1 MRFLT
6 LLLTLLLVFSLVA
19 CGGSEESSTPAFS
32 NANSTPKEESKVSS
46 STVESSVAESS
57 AVDSSVVESS
67 SVESSTV
74 DSSDESSEDEEPE
87 VFEPVE
93 YDDYEIK
100 KAPGAVEIDGVISD
114 GEYETVFEFDADEL
128 IWSTGSTETVAEYEP
143 KLYISWD
150 EKNLYTAVAL
160 IPGRPRTFD
169 NENYAGAGAE
179 RPYLFDRRHVMC
191 AVLLGDPTDPKYI
204 PPVGASWDWQDA
216 YNTGFANEWAISAQ
230 PNGDKIYVDYFGLL
244 TEHAG
249 WKYELLPG
257 SFDIEVY
264 EQAIPWEALAGGVG
278 YEAKAGNVIGYAF
291 SALCEEANLEVE
303 QGEDENAV
311 YAGFGGGINN
321 GKNFAHYVGLTLAD

>member
-32 NANSTPKEESKVSS
+32 NANSAPKEESKVSS

-67 SVESSTV
+67 AV
-74 DSSDESSEDEEPE
+74 DSSVDASAETSDESSEEVEP
-87 VFEPVE
+87 FEPIE

-100 KAPGAVEIDGVISD
+100 KAPGAVEIDGVISE

-128 IWSTGSTETVAEYEP
+128 IWSVGSDEGAAEYEP

-150 EKNLYTAVAL
+150 KDFLYTAVSL
-160 IPGRPRTFD
+160 GSGKPRTYD
-169 NENYAGAGAE
+169 NADYATV
-179 RPYLFDRRHVMC
+179 RPHIFDRRHVMS
-191 AVLLGDPTDPKYI
+191 AIILGDPTDPKYI
-204 PPVGASWDWQDA
+204 PPVGNAWDWADA
-216 YNTGFANEWAISAQ
+216 YSTGYASEWTNSAQ
-230 PNGDKIYVDYFGLL
+230 PDGALICADHFGEV
-244 TEHAG
+244 TINAG
-249 WKYELLPG
+249 YKYEIKLG
-257 SFDIEVY
+257 GFDNEIY
-264 EQAIPWEALAGGVG
+264 EQRIPWAAVAGGIG

-291 SALCEEANLEVE
+291 SAACEEVDITVE

-311 YAGFGGGINN
+311 YAGFGAGINN

>member
-19 CGGSEESSTPAFS
+19 CGGSDESSTPAFS

-67 SVESSTV
+67 AVESSTV
-74 DSSDESSEDEEPE
+74 ESSEESSEEEPE

-93 YDDYEIK
+93 YDDYEIQ
-100 KAPGAVEIDGVISD
+100 KALGAVEVDGVISD

-128 IWSTGSTETVAEYEP
+128 IWSIGSTETAEEYEP

-150 EKNLYTAVAL
+150 ETYLYTAVSL
-160 IPGRPRTFD
+160 GSGKPRTY
-169 NENYAGAGAE
+169 ENTDYLAN
-179 RPYLFDRRHVMC
+179 RPYIFDRRHVMS
-191 AVLLGDPTDPKYI
+191 AVILGDPTDPKYI
-204 PPVGASWDWQDA
+204 PPVGASWEWADA
-216 YNTGFANEWAISAQ
+216 YSTGYASEWTNTAQ
-230 PNGDKIYVDYFGLL
+230 PDGTKICADHFGEV
-244 TEHAG
+244 TANAAY
-249 WKYELLPG
+249 KYEIKLG
-257 SFDIEVY
+257 GFDNEIY
-264 EQAIPWEALAGGVG
+264 EQAIPWAAIAGGIG

-291 SALCEEANLEVE
+291 SAACEEVDITVE

-311 YAGFGGGINN
+311 YAGFGAGINN